1 MENNLMQNN
10 RGEKESPP
18 KKSFNFKSC
27 KKNTIKS
34 LNEIECFLNDLHH
47 FFHYIKIY
55 KIFK

>member
-1 MENNLMQNN
+1 MQNN
-10 RGEKESPP
+10 RGEKKSPQ
-18 KKSFNFKSC
+18 KKSFDFKLC
-27 KKNTIKS
+27 KKNTINS

>member
-18 KKSFNFKSC
+18 KKSFNFKLC